1 MGGRGYGAFATL
13 ARLAGRVE
21 LSCVGVAQRSLIIDR
36 VLAVAWRAP
45 EHDDLIEV
53 VDVLRR
59 ESASMGRKMLYLSV
73 IGPRALPQGNVRDEL
88 VGFYRDVLA
97 YCDSMHVVIEG
108 NEFEQSIKR
117 SVIANVLL
125 VVQGRGRIFI
135 ENSLERIGAV
145 SPIDVRSEIT
155 VAMRAANEAH
165 LFDFARSA
173 PPHPL

>member
-1 MGGRGYGAFATL
+1 VTL
-13 ARLAGRVE
+13 ARLAGAADVSSE
-21 LSCVGVAQRSLIIDR
+21 DVAQRSLLVDR
-36 VLAVAWRAP
+36 VLVVAWRAP

-59 ESASMGRKMLYLSV
+59 ENASMGKKMLYLSV
-73 IGPRALPQGNVRDEL
+73 IGPRALPQGTVRDEL

-135 ENSLERIGAV
+135 ENSLDRVCAA
-145 SPIDVRSEIT
+145 SPIDVRGELT
-155 VAMRAANEAH
+155 VATRAANDVH

-173 PPHPL
+173 PPAPL

>member
-1 MGGRGYGAFATL
+1 M
-13 ARLAGRVE
+13 
-21 LSCVGVAQRSLIIDR
+21 
-36 VLAVAWRAP
+36 LAVAWRAP

-53 VDVLRR
+53 VDILRR
-59 ESASMGRKMLYLSV
+59 ENLDMKRRLLYLSV

-88 VGFYRDVLA
+88 VGFYRDVLT

-135 ENSLERIGAV
+135 ENSLDRICAV
-145 SPIDVRSEIT
+145 SPIGVRGEIT
-155 VAMRAANEAH
+155 TATRAANEAR
-165 LFDFARSA
+165 LFEFARSA
-173 PPHPL
+173 PPGAP

>member
-1 MGGRGYGAFATL
+1 M
-13 ARLAGRVE
+13 
-21 LSCVGVAQRSLIIDR
+21 AQRSLLVDR
-36 VLAVAWRAP
+36 VCVVAWRAP

-53 VDVLRR
+53 VDILRR

-73 IGPRALPQGNVRDEL
+73 IGPRALPQGTVRDEL

-125 VVQGRGRIFI
+125 VVHGRGRIFI
-135 ENSLERIGAV
+135 ENSLERIYAV
-145 SPIDVRSEIT
+145 SPIDVRGELA
-155 VAMRAANEAH
+155 VATRAASEAH

-173 PPHPL
+173 PPSPI

>member
-1 MGGRGYGAFATL
+1 
-13 ARLAGRVE
+13 
-21 LSCVGVAQRSLIIDR
+21 VAQRSLLVDR

-53 VDVLRR
+53 VDALRR
-59 ESASMGRKMLYLSV
+59 ESEAQGRRLLYLSV
-73 IGPRALPQGNVRDEL
+73 IGPRALPKGNVRDEL
-88 VGFYRDVLA
+88 VGFYRDVLT

-125 VVQGRGRIFI
+125 VVHGRGRIFI
-135 ENSLERIGAV
+135 ENSLDRICAV
-145 SPIDVRSEIT
+145 SPIDLRGELN
-155 VAMRAANEAH
+155 VATRAANDAH

-173 PPHPL
+173 PPLPI

>member
-1 MGGRGYGAFATL
+1 M
-13 ARLAGRVE
+13 ARLAGRVDV
-21 LSCVGVAQRSLIIDR
+21 SCEGVAQRSLIIDR

-53 VDVLRR
+53 IDVLHR
-59 ESASMGRKMLYLSV
+59 ESESMGRKLLYLSV
-73 IGPRALPQGNVRDEL
+73 IGPRALPQGDVRDEL
-88 VGFYRDVLA
+88 VGFYRDVLM

-135 ENSLERIGAV
+135 ENSLDRICAV
-145 SPIDVRSEIT
+145 SPIDLRGELTTAVRAS
-155 VAMRAANEAH
+155 NEAH

>member
-1 MGGRGYGAFATL
+1 
-13 ARLAGRVE
+13 
-21 LSCVGVAQRSLIIDR
+21 VAQRGLIVDR
-36 VLAVAWRAP
+36 VLVVAWRAP

-53 VDVLRR
+53 VDILHR
-59 ESASMGRKMLYLSV
+59 ESESMGRKLLYLSV
-73 IGPRALPQGNVRDEL
+73 IGPRALPQGSVRDEL
-88 VGFYRDVLA
+88 VGFYRDVLM

-135 ENSLERIGAV
+135 ENSLDRICAV
-145 SPIDVRSEIT
+145 SPIGLRGELATAV
-155 VAMRAANEAH
+155 RAANEAH

-173 PPHPL
+173 PPLPL